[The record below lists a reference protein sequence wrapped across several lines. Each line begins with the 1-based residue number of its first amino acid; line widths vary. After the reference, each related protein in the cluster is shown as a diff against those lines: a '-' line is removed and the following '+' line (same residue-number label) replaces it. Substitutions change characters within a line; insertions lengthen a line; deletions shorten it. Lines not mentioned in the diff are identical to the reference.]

1 MWTTARARTPGRT
14 FQPRSGRRSPGAC
27 RSYAGGYEL
36 PGPTWCRPDLQA
48 VVGKATRIISNH
60 HDILSGLR
68 ELSRE
73 VPMNFPAILAREQ
86 GLSLAEAF
94 VRVGELADT
103 DTRSFIDLADR
114 LLATN
119 PGPSVE
125 GYINGLKAWIRG
137 NLDWSLT
144 TGRYHVHDYL

>member
-1 MWTTARARTPGRT
+1 M
-14 FQPRSGRRSPGAC
+14 
-27 RSYAGGYEL
+27 
-36 PGPTWCRPDLQA
+36 WCRPDLQA
-48 VVGKATRIISNH
+48 VVGKAARIISNH

-73 VPMNFPAILAREQ
+73 VPMNLPAVLAREQ

-94 VRVGELADT
+94 VRAGELADT

-114 LLATN
+114 LLGTN

-125 GYINGLKAWIRG
+125 GYINGLKAWIPG

-144 TGRYHVHDYL
+144 TGRYRVHDYL